1 MGCEPE
7 KKLEEQNRPVI
18 IKCFALHCLNNSGG
32 KCACEKTYI
41 LVNGMCD
48 RFAIRARSDA
58 KCS

>member
-48 RFAIRARSDA
+48 RFAIRARSDS